1 MAKTLLEVNY
11 RANSVLKS
19 ATIPIKEDF
28 TQEDIVNYLKS
39 VGEEVDSVVDYEEYE
54 EVEDSGN
61 APCDNSGMCIG
72 TGCRYY
78 FTVCNQKG
86 AM

>member
-1 MAKTLLEVNY
+1 MTKTLIEVNY
-11 RANSVLKS
+11 KANTVLKQ

-28 TQEDIVNYLKS
+28 TEADIEAYLKGM
-39 VGEEVDSVVDYEEYE
+39 GEEVDSIVDYEDYE
-54 EVEDSGN
+54 EVEETGN
-61 APCDNSGMCIG
+61 APCDNTGTCIG

-78 FTVCNQKG
+78 FTVCNPKG